1 MFLFCPLTHQI
12 CCFLTGLSP
21 SLNPAEASSFDH
33 VRAKLFKHL
42 KSNIQ
47 RSQARLQFDLFPQ
60 GTFLQET
67 NFVDCLQKYEDFA
80 QQPTDVVFERWTK
93 NGYSYMQ
100 ITLHS
105 VEACSLFLNFQM
117 VDSKN
122 GHGIVKVDNSN
133 NTLLV
138 IPPIKLTS
146 KCLTRSERAESA
158 QISQQQLVVSLQSAL
173 VGDTGDKNQKYSLS
187 LPFVVLNTP
196 CALFRLS
203 LIFQIL
209 SLSLFSLLL

>member
-1 MFLFCPLTHQI
+1 MRHIFFLFLFCPLTHQI

-42 KSNIQ
+42 KPNIQ
-47 RSQARLQFDLFPQ
+47 RTQARLQFDLFPQ

-67 NFVDCLQKYEDFA
+67 NFVDCLHKYEDFA

-146 KCLTRSERAESA
+146 KFLTRSERAESA

-187 LPFVVLNTP
+187 LP

-209 SLSLFSLLL
+209 SLLLFSLLL